1 MTVME
6 TRLAILRV
14 DVSKEN
20 GEVML
25 LIETACGFRPVI
37 GWPNVSGFQD
47 FTNTLVDICSQISFK
62 GRSNDM
68 TCSDDI

>member
-1 MTVME
+1 ME

-14 DVSKEN
+14 DVPKET

-37 GWPNVSGFQD
+37 GWPNSSGFQD
-47 FTNTLVDICSQISFK
+47 FTNTLVGICSQISCK
-62 GRSNDM
+62 EGRNGI
-68 TCSDDI
+68 TCPPD